1 MTGAGFGG
9 CTISIVKKADSAK
22 FMSQLAIVYEKK
34 TGLTPDFY
42 QPEIGEGAGKM
53 KIKRRIFIVLS

>member
-22 FMSQLAIVYEKK
+22 FMTGLSEVYQKK
-34 TGLTPDFY
+34 TGLVSDFY
-42 QPEIGEGAGKM
+42 QPEIGDGA
-53 KIKRRIFIVLS
+53 RRIE